1 MPLRSRKADSRARHA
16 SGTPELGVPTAED
29 LAAAVPPQSTNG
41 TTPSGGKSG
50 GKSGRPA
57 SSVPRPAPGAASGR
71 QLLGEI
77 IVQQRMVTQ
86 AALAEVLDEQGSSGQ
101 GTLLGEALIKMGLL
115 DEQQLAEV
123 LAAQFGL
130 PMADLGEQTPEPDAL
145 ALVSETVARDGLFVP
160 MRI

>member
-1 MPLRSRKADSRARHA
+1 AAA
-16 SGTPELGVPTAED
+16 PELGVPTAEE
-29 LAAAVPPQSTNG
+29 LAAAAPPSTNG
-41 TTPSGGKSG
+41 TTPSAGKRGGKSG
-50 GKSGRPA
+50 GG
-57 SSVPRPAPGAASGR
+57 SVAPRPAPGAASGR

-86 AALAEVLDEQGSSGQ
+86 AALAEVLDEQGASGQ

-130 PMADLGEQTPEPDAL
+130 PMADLGERTPDADAL
-145 ALVSETVARDGLFVP
+145 ALVSETIARDGLFVP
-160 MRI
+160 LRLA